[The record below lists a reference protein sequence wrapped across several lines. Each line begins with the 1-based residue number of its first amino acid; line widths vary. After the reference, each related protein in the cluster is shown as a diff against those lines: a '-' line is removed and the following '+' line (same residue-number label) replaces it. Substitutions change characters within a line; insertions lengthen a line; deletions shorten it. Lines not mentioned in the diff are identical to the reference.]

1 MACCCRLNLCDLPS
15 CVLLH
20 QLQIVNLSSSYGTAA
35 IILPRPQFGLLT
47 IAVLQ
52 FLFSLSSA
60 KSYDVTS
67 LLLVTIALRP
77 SFAMSGE
84 AEKVTHQ
91 ELTSAPPASST
102 DVGETSKLVDINAVA
117 NGDVDNKATGDND
130 KTSQVAPVASGGPVE
145 SRIAARSSA
154 TLTPTPAPAPAPT
167 SESLA
172 EPSTSEENSDSA
184 KTEPSGQTKATPP
197 ESVTLPAALVK
208 TVTNG
213 TTKDVE
219 TTDTPQKSTEAA
231 TSDVSAK
238 PTEVNTDKVAEDA
251 KNDKA
256 AHAPAVSANGNTRDD
271 DVEMG
276 EAPVAPDST
285 AATKTA
291 ASIPPLGGGK
301 RKAEEAFGD
310 SNGDLGETQAQP
322 EISITNAVNESEIST
337 KKRGPGRPKK
347 QQKERK
353 TLTSVGRT
361 ARKTRS
367 QGPV

>member
-20 QLQIVNLSSSYGTAA
+20 QLQIVNLSSSYSTTA
-35 IILPRPQFGLLT
+35 IIRAQFGLLT

-60 KSYDVTS
+60 KSSDVTS

-91 ELTSAPPASST
+91 ELTSASPASST
-102 DVGETSKLVDINAVA
+102 DVGETSKLADINAVA
-117 NGDVDNKATGDND
+117 NGDVDNKATGDNN
-130 KTSQVAPVASGGPVE
+130 KTGQVAPVASGGPVE
-145 SRIAARSSA
+145 SHIAAPSSA

-172 EPSTSEENSDSA
+172 EPSTSEENLDSA

-256 AHAPAVSANGNTRDD
+256 AHAPAVNANGNTRDD

-322 EISITNAVNESEIST
+322 EISITNAVNESEIPT
-337 KKRGPGRPKK
+337 KKRGPVRPKK

-353 TLTSVGRT
+353 ILTSVGRT

>member
-1 MACCCRLNLCDLPS
+1 M
-15 CVLLH
+15 LLH
-20 QLQIVNLSSSYGTAA
+20 QLQIVNLSSSYSTAA
-35 IILPRPQFGLLT
+35 IILPRAQFGLLT

-60 KSYDVTS
+60 KSSDVTS

-102 DVGETSKLVDINAVA
+102 DVGETSKLADINAVA

-130 KTSQVAPVASGGPVE
+130 KTGQVAPVASGGPVE
-145 SRIAARSSA
+145 SRIAAPSSA
-154 TLTPTPAPAPAPT
+154 TLTPTPAPAPASAPT

-172 EPSTSEENSDSA
+172 EPSTSEENLDSA
-184 KTEPSGQTKATPP
+184 KTEPSGQTKATSP

-285 AATKTA
+285 AATQTA

-310 SNGDLGETQAQP
+310 SNGDLGETQALP
-322 EISITNAVNESEIST
+322 EISITNAVNESEIPT

-353 TLTSVGRT
+353 ILTSVGRT